1 MTFDLEGI
9 GMTSRRTR
17 ERMVG
22 RLKEQGIKDKIV
34 LEAMRAIP
42 RHIFVEEA
50 LASRAYEDTALPIGN
65 SQTISQPFIVAK
77 MTEMLIEQG
86 IPEKV
91 LEIGTGSGYQTAVLG
106 HLVPR
111 LFTVER
117 ILPLQQMARKRI
129 AALQMRNVSFKY
141 SDGGWGW
148 TEFAPYDG
156 ILVTAA
162 PAEIP
167 RSLLEQMADGG
178 VMLIPVGED
187 GSQSLQRVTRNGN
200 EFEIELIEDVNFVP
214 FLAGRSR

>member
-77 MTEMLIEQG
+77 MTEMLVEQG

-200 EFEIELIEDVNFVP
+200 EFEIELIENVNFVP
-214 FLAGRSR
+214 FLTGRSR